1 MTKQLLMLK
10 ILLAAMIMSVL
21 PTTVYAQEESSEL
34 TEEDSS
40 GASRPVMPSL
50 FYSNEQRRI
59 LEILRQGYI
68 ASDSALE
75 FEEYAPLVLVQ
86 EELVITEE
94 NPGRGQDL
102 QINAFIRNTKTGKS
116 SIWINGQERR
126 VEDLTDERN
135 REGLVDLNIQRADD
149 GSIIGDGIDSI
160 NRSRFQLRVGQTLE
174 KQGEISET
182 YPIVIVKKQQ

>member
-1 MTKQLLMLK
+1 MMKQLLMLR
-10 ILLAAMIMSVL
+10 ILLVTMIMSVL
-21 PTTVYAQEESSEL
+21 PATVYAQEEQSESI
-34 TEEDSS
+34 ES
-40 GASRPVMPSL
+40 GGETRPVMPSL

-86 EELVITEE
+86 EELVIEEE
-94 NPGRGQDL
+94 NPGREQDL

-116 SIWINGQERR
+116 LIWLNGQARQL
-126 VEDLTDERN
+126 EDLADERN
-135 REGLVDLNIQRADD
+135 GEGLVNFNIHLADD
-149 GSIIGDGIDSI
+149 GSIVGDGIDSI
-160 NRSRFQLRVGQTLE
+160 NQSKFQLKVGQTLE